1 MPPTPESWTQP
12 SPPRS
17 EVATLRGGLSLAIAW
32 GTIAVVAVVALVVV
46 FGARHALSTA
56 IVTLSGVL
64 AVAGLLWRRM
74 PWAAWLSLAAIA
86 LVVGIGLASP
96 GTRVDALV
104 MGTYTLVFLAVL
116 ITSRP
121 WGLAW
126 IGLGVLAMSLVITRS
141 DLVVQVGTVT
151 VPVGSV
157 AVVQMVVAGTW
168 LWWAWHAALDQ
179 AARRDAQ
186 AAEQEQVITESI
198 ALQERTL
205 AWRDA
210 ITRTH
215 ETILNDLRYVLRSPV
230 IDRARLRE
238 QLLTTRDRR
247 AQPPRGAVVPVGLEG
262 LSGLESRL
270 REEFAGSVDVHL
282 RTSAPPSTH
291 VAQVEPILLEIVR
304 NIARHSDARHIEITV
319 DDADSGLHIT
329 VADDGSASPATA
341 APPGIGRSVVV
352 GETLS
357 ALGARLDE
365 EPHRTVITLPR
376 DAPSATGPGRALPV
390 LFSVV
395 LAASSLGGSVQFLL
409 LLVGASLTYLPVTL
423 AACAVT
429 ALGVVVVLRGRPV
442 GLAVMATAAVLAA
455 AVPWG
460 LAAAQPVC
468 AEPPLVLTTINLSL
482 NAFFAILLWARS
494 RWTWLLVAPALLGVL
509 ALDLLPAVG
518 CPLQGVD
525 VLLSSAILIP
535 GALLLSWLS
544 SRSAAR
550 WEREDRQRWETEIV
564 EMARAGA
571 DLDLARELGD
581 SIDRAWAL
589 MWEVADG
596 ASLDDARRR
605 QLRTVDASIRSSLQ
619 ADPRTSGG
627 FVLAARQVVAASAL
641 RDTPIHVRALR
652 GSSDERPL
660 PVDFISRLSDM
671 VTADP
676 DAEASIHVF
685 FDGYDDYLAV
695 TLPAPAAA
703 RAGFVPGAVEHH
715 GCCAIEVSYVGDEDR
730 ADAEVTVMVS
740 RGVEVEE
747 AAPADLSRA

>member
-1 MPPTPESWTQP
+1 MPLTPESWTQP

-17 EVATLRGGLSLAIAW
+17 EVATLRGGLSLVIAW
-32 GTIAVVAVVALVVV
+32 GTLAVVAVVALVVAL
-46 FGARHALSTA
+46 GARDALSTTV
-56 IVTLSGVL
+56 VTLASVL
-64 AVAGLLWRRM
+64 AVAGLVSRHK
-74 PWAAWLSLAAIA
+74 PWAAWLSLAA
-86 LVVGIGLASP
+86 LSVVVGIGLASP

-104 MGTYTLVFLAVL
+104 MGTYTVTFLAVL

-126 IGLGVLAMSLVITRS
+126 IGLGVLAMSLVVTRS
-141 DLVVQVGTVT
+141 DLVVQAGTLT

-157 AVVQMVVAGTW
+157 AVVQMVVAGMW

-186 AAEQEQVITESI
+186 AAEQEQVIAASI

-205 AWRDA
+205 AWRDT

-215 ETILNDLRYVLRSPV
+215 ETILNDLRYVLRSPQ
-230 IDRARLRE
+230 IDRERLRE

-247 AQPPRGAVVPVGLEG
+247 AQPPRGAVATAGLDG
-262 LSGLESRL
+262 LSGVESRL
-270 REEFAGSVDVHL
+270 RAEFTGSLDMHV
-282 RTSAPPSTH
+282 RTTASPTAH
-291 VAQVEPILLEIVR
+291 VADVEPILLEIVR
-304 NIARHSDARHIEITV
+304 NIARHSDARSIDITV
-319 DDADSGLHIT
+319 DDADGGLRIT
-329 VADDGSASPATA
+329 VADDGSTTPANA

-352 GETLS
+352 GETL
-357 ALGARLDE
+357 AARGARLDE
-365 EPHRTVITLPR
+365 EPHRSVITLPR
-376 DAPSATGPGRALPV
+376 DEQSATGPGRVLP
-390 LFSVV
+390 LIFSVV
-395 LAASSLGGSVQFLL
+395 LAGSSLGGSVQFLL
-409 LLVGASLTYLPVTL
+409 LLAGASLTYLPVTL
-423 AACAVT
+423 AASALT
-429 ALGVVVVLRGRPV
+429 ALAVVVVLRGRPV

-468 AEPPLVLTTINLSL
+468 AQPPLVLTTINLSL

-494 RWTWLLVAPALLGVL
+494 RWTWLLVAPALVGVL
-509 ALDLLPAVG
+509 ALELLPAVG
-518 CPLQGVD
+518 CSLQGVD

-535 GALLLSWLS
+535 GALLLSWLG
-544 SRSAAR
+544 SRSSAR

-564 EMARAGA
+564 EMARAEA
-571 DLDLARELGD
+571 DVDLARELGD

-596 ASLDDARRR
+596 AELDDGRRR

-652 GSSDERPL
+652 GSPDTRPL
-660 PVDFISRLSDM
+660 PMDFVSRLSDM
-671 VTADP
+671 VTAHP
-676 DAEASIHVF
+676 EGEASIHVF

-695 TLPAPAAA
+695 TLPASAAA
-703 RAGFVPGAVEHH
+703 RAGFAPGTVEDH
-715 GCCAIEVSYVGDEDR
+715 GCCAIEVSYVGDER
-730 ADAEVTVMVS
+730 GITADVTVLVS
-740 RGVEVEE
+740 RSSSGSAPQ
-747 AAPADLSRA
+747 AAVVG